1 MAGRSLTR
9 CAPATTSPARRYWNL
24 PSVTRRDHGI
34 DWVEEKQKSY
44 YFEALSMPVILF
56 GMGGRFIRRVF
67 ALGYFVA
74 FAFVIVSTTL
84 VSCLAADQIV
94 SAKDLT
100 YVTEQFP
107 PYNFKKDGRPQGISV
122 DLLEK
127 AWEIMGENLNSSII
141 ELLPWTEGY
150 QRTLKERNTVL
161 FSTARLPARE
171 QLFKWAGPIGPF
183 RNVLLARRDKNI
195 SITTLEDMKK
205 YKIGAIKDDS
215 AVQMLLGKGMKMEDL
230 VLMTNSK
237 PLIEML
243 QNESIDA
250 WAYGDVA
257 GTWLIQDS
265 GLNSSDYQTAYVLG
279 QTEYYYA
286 FNREIPDALVQ
297 SFQQAL
303 DYVKTNRNQEGVSDY
318 EKIISEYIPAML

>member
-1 MAGRSLTR
+1 M
-9 CAPATTSPARRYWNL
+9 Y
-24 PSVTRRDHGI
+24 GI
-34 DWVEEKQKSY
+34 DWVEERHKDY
-44 YFEALSMPVILF
+44 YFEVLSMPLIPF
-56 GMGGRFIRRVF
+56 GIGGRFIRRFF

-74 FAFVIVSTTL
+74 FAFVMVSTV
-84 VSCLAADQIV
+84 VSCLAADQSL

-100 YVTEQFP
+100 YITEQFP
-107 PYNFKKDGRPQGISV
+107 LYNFQKDGRLQGISV

-127 AWEIMGENLNSSII
+127 AWERMGDSPNRSII

-150 QRTLKERNTVL
+150 KRTLTERNTVL
-161 FSTARLPARE
+161 FSTARLPERE

-183 RNVLLARRDKNI
+183 RNVLLVKRDKNI
-195 SITTLEDMKK
+195 SIANSEDLKK

-215 AVQMLLGKGMKMEDL
+215 AVQMLLDKGMKMEDL
-230 VLMTNSK
+230 VLKTSPK

-250 WAYGDVA
+250 WAYGDAA

-265 GLNSSDYQTAYVLG
+265 GLNSSDYRTAYVLG
-279 QTEYYYA
+279 QSDYYYA
-286 FNREIPDALVQ
+286 FNRETPDALVQ

-303 DYVKTNRNQEGVSDY
+303 DSVKGNKDPQGVSDY
-318 EKIISEYIPAML
+318 EKIIAEYIPAML

>member
-1 MAGRSLTR
+1 M
-9 CAPATTSPARRYWNL
+9 
-24 PSVTRRDHGI
+24 I
-34 DWVEEKQKSY
+34 EEKQKGY
-44 YFEALSMPVILF
+44 YFEVLSMPVILF
-56 GMGGRFIRRVF
+56 GMGGRFIRRFF
-67 ALGYFVA
+67 ASGYFIA

-100 YVTEQFP
+100 YLTEQFP
-107 PYNFKKDGRPQGISV
+107 PYNFQKDGRLQGISV

-161 FSTARLPARE
+161 FSTARLPARD

-183 RNVLLARRDKNI
+183 RNVLLAKRDKNI
-195 SITTLEDMKK
+195 SITNSEDMEK

-215 AVQMLLGKGMKMEDL
+215 AVQMLLDKGLKMEDL
-230 VLMTNSK
+230 VLKTNSK

-250 WAYGDVA
+250 WAYGDTA
-257 GTWLIQDS
+257 GIWLIRES
-265 GLNSSDYQTAYVLG
+265 GLNPSDYKTAYILG
-279 QTEYYYA
+279 QTDYYYA
-286 FNREIPDALVQ
+286 FNRETPDALVQ
-297 SFQQAL
+297 SFQHAL
-303 DYVKTNRNQEGVSDY
+303 DYIKSNKDEKGVVDY
-318 EKIISEYIPAML
+318 ERIISEYIPVML